1 MEVDGDSESK
11 KTTANKPHQPNLRE
25 INRLLKNLAKDRP
38 NPAPPQSSLNE
49 DEDDEN
55 AENTGSNCGGENND
69 GLDRSADDN
78 GGDDHNVDDNDDHVG
93 EDNVDDDDGEGKRFV
108 PVPED
113 VMDDIVGMD
122 LDELREY
129 EALHAENKRLPAYLK
144 ADAQLRTIT
153 SVDSIPKPERFSPPE
168 EPLKVRCKEV
178 GKLWATIDP
187 ETKAEYKDA
196 AYIETIRG
204 DIPMLVTAN
213 GSIQT
218 ARKTHVAK
226 TTLNLAS
233 NQSSITFV
241 KRWAKDTIKRMNE
254 IAACHRIQGF

>member
-1 MEVDGDSESK
+1 MDDSENPRDLESK
-11 KTTANKPHQPNLRE
+11 KTTANKPHQPNSRE
-25 INRLLKNLAKDRP
+25 INRLLKNLAKDRQ
-38 NPAPPQSSLNE
+38 NPAPPQPRLNE
-49 DEDDEN
+49 DQDDEN
-55 AENTGSNCGGENND
+55 AENPGSNCGGENND

-78 GGDDHNVDDNDDHVG
+78 GGDDHNVDDNSGGGANCASAKLSMPRIKGFRHISRLMYYNKFERQLHIFAIRYQLHVALLYMHIG
-93 EDNVDDDDGEGKRFV
+93 QINQMRGPTTYNNFCRFD
-108 PVPED
+108 P
-113 VMDDIVGMD
+113 
-122 LDELREY
+122 
-129 EALHAENKRLPAYLK
+129 K
-144 ADAQLRTIT
+144 ARGILST
-153 SVDSIPKPERFSPPE
+153 KE
-168 EPLKVRCKEV
+168 EPL
-178 GKLWATIDP
+178 
-187 ETKAEYKDA
+187 KAEYKDA

-226 TTLNLAS
+226 ATLNLAS